1 MKKLLAGILVIWIS
15 VAFASAVIVDNSL
28 LARSE
33 GSQIQLYWKTGT
45 ESNLRAFAIE
55 RKTVNG
61 NFIQIAEIS
70 PRGSNSEY
78 SYVDDNLYKAASSV
92 FVYRVKIIDNNESYA
107 YSKELTVSHSPSDI
121 KRTWGSIKAMFR

>member
-1 MKKLLAGILVIWIS
+1 MKKVIAFTVLVWIS

-28 LARSE
+28 MARSE

-45 ESNLRAFAIE
+45 ETNLRTFTIE

-70 PRGSNSEY
+70 PKGSNSDY
-78 SYVDDNLYKAASSV
+78 SYVDDNLYKSTSNV
-92 FVYRVKIIDNNESYA
+92 FVYRVKIVDNNDSYT